1 MTKDGGRLVIISAS
15 ANHKKLKG
23 AARIRYFATH
33 ESVHVTAKTDPKVYN
48 TLSERITKIN
58 PEIFTDERIK
68 EKIEEYAKSGIEI
81 DSESAKEE
89 IVAEYVGE
97 ALAKADKKTIHKIIG
112 GRRNV
117 AEVLL
122 DLVNKLIDLFRK
134 DKEHR
139 EGYKNAREAI
149 IEAINSIDNE
159 RAQRIKE
166 GRTESTK
173 TDENVKYAVN
183 DNYKQ
188 EIDSWYKSGKSKN
201 ESFILGSTGDVLQ
214 GLGAIESDIYIN
226 SEKVLNIL
234 EKHKEITIDEIKKIP
249 DIIENPVL
257 ILKSK
262 NKDRGGKQNT
272 RLIIYGSVKG
282 KDGRPVLSVLDLRPV
297 ENNLAINDMQKVS
310 SVYTKDN
317 NPVAFIEN
325 SDVVYADKKRTAN
338 LLKSIGFQMPIEL
351 RQSGYIG
358 SISYIK
364 RSVNIQ
370 GEKFSDVFDTAAN
383 TYSTQNGKKYAV
395 SDDQGAE
402 KITADD
408 VKSVQSVGRKSVND
422 FTSEDIKKTEGFA
435 RRYFKEMG
443 AKSPFFRAW
452 FGDWR
457 ANDTTKVKVAD
468 KKGAVRGKTKNL
480 DTGWDIQV
488 SGKVFNESKHFADK
502 NQRALPYLDYIN
514 SIVENAVL
522 LDSYAIP
529 ENKAKSLNSVMMHSL
544 YAIADM
550 GKGKELVKLYI
561 EELND
566 VNSDGT
572 VKRAY
577 QLQNIENQQSGVQ
590 GSGKNLSPIT
600 QTADVN
606 TVSQLF
612 NLVKQKDKNFNPK
625 SSSKIV
631 NEDGTPRT
639 MYHGTPN
646 EFTVFDIKKAKS
658 SGTLGKGF
666 YFTNSKSH
674 ASTYEQ
680 AGNLYEVYL
689 DIKNPLNA
697 NTKTSRQE
705 MRKFL
710 EAVSSNEDY
719 SIENYGTYDIDE
731 ILRSVNTSNLF
742 LALRDVNATAIG
754 DFVEAVQLY
763 NEVNDTDFD
772 GIATD
777 TETVAFRANQIKSAT
792 DNIGTFDPGNDDIRY
807 AVSDEETGSGGDEK
821 KEKYFKPGS
830 NRTRDS
836 VNEQVIYK

>member
-1 MTKDGGRLVIISAS
+1 M
-15 ANHKKLKG
+15 
-23 AARIRYFATH
+23 
-33 ESVHVTAKTDPKVYN
+33 
-48 TLSERITKIN
+48 
-58 PEIFTDERIK
+58 
-68 EKIEEYAKSGIEI
+68 
-81 DSESAKEE
+81 
-89 IVAEYVGE
+89 
-97 ALAKADKKTIHKIIG
+97 
-112 GRRNV
+112 
-117 AEVLL
+117 
-122 DLVNKLIDLFRK
+122 
-134 DKEHR
+134 
-139 EGYKNAREAI
+139 
-149 IEAINSIDNE
+149 
-159 RAQRIKE
+159 
-166 GRTESTK
+166 
-173 TDENVKYAVN
+173 
-183 DNYKQ
+183 
-188 EIDSWYKSGKSKN
+188 
-201 ESFILGSTGDVLQ
+201 LQ

-282 KDGRPVLSVLDLRPV
+282 KDGRAVLSVLDLRPV

-325 SDVVYADKKRTAN
+325 SDIVYADKKRTAN

-395 SDDQGAE
+395 SDDSGAE
-402 KITADD
+402 KITVKD
-408 VKSVQSVGRKSVND
+408 VRAVQSVGRKSVND

-457 ANDTTKVKVAD
+457 ANDTSKITVAD
-468 KKGAVRGKTKNL
+468 RKGAARGKIKNR

-488 SGKVFNESKHFADK
+488 SRKVFDETSMHRSEKATSGT
-502 NQRALPYLDYIN
+502 PYLDYIN

-529 ENKAKSLNSVMMHSL
+529 ENKAKSPNSVMMHSL
-544 YAIADM
+544 YAIADI

-561 EELND
+561 EEIND

-572 VKRAY
+572 MKRAY
-577 QLQNIENQQSGVQ
+577 QLQNIENQQSGVI
-590 GSGKNLSPIT
+590 GSGNIPSQIT

-625 SSSKIV
+625 ASSKIV
-631 NEDGTPRT
+631 NEDGTPKVV
-639 MYHGTPN
+639 YHGTS
-646 EFTVFDIKKAKS
+646 EKFTVFDRTKGRSNMDIQGMFFSPWEIDAK
-658 SGTLGKGF
+658 GYGENVGE
-666 YFTNSKSH
+666 Y
-674 ASTYEQ
+674 
-680 AGNLYEVYL
+680 YL
-689 DIKNPLNA
+689 SIKNPA
-697 NTKTSRQE
+697 PE
-705 MRKFL
+705 
-710 EAVSSNEDY
+710 
-719 SIENYGTYDIDE
+719 
-731 ILRSVNTSNLF
+731 
-742 LALRDVNATAIG
+742 
-754 DFVEAVQLY
+754 
-763 NEVNDTDFD
+763 
-772 GIATD
+772 GIAYKALKMFAGQNYAGIKAREYLEKLGYD
-777 TETVAFRANQIKSAT
+777 GVNNSDEEIIAFYPNQIKSAT
-792 DNIGTFDPGNDDIRY
+792 DNIGTFDKGNNDIRY
-807 AVSDEETGSGGDEK
+807 AVSDEETDGKRS
-821 KEKYFKPGS
+821 
-830 NRTRDS
+830 RTRSAD
-836 VNEQVIYK
+836 

>member
-1 MTKDGGRLVIISAS
+1 M
-15 ANHKKLKG
+15 
-23 AARIRYFATH
+23 
-33 ESVHVTAKTDPKVYN
+33 
-48 TLSERITKIN
+48 
-58 PEIFTDERIK
+58 
-68 EKIEEYAKSGIEI
+68 
-81 DSESAKEE
+81 
-89 IVAEYVGE
+89 
-97 ALAKADKKTIHKIIG
+97 
-112 GRRNV
+112 
-117 AEVLL
+117 
-122 DLVNKLIDLFRK
+122 
-134 DKEHR
+134 
-139 EGYKNAREAI
+139 
-149 IEAINSIDNE
+149 
-159 RAQRIKE
+159 
-166 GRTESTK
+166 
-173 TDENVKYAVN
+173 
-183 DNYKQ
+183 
-188 EIDSWYKSGKSKN
+188 
-201 ESFILGSTGDVLQ
+201 LQ

-282 KDGRPVLSVLDLRPV
+282 KDGKAVLSVLDLRPV

-325 SDVVYADKKRTAN
+325 SDIVYADKKRTAN

-395 SDDQGAE
+395 SDDSGAE
-402 KITADD
+402 KITVKD
-408 VKSVQSVGRKSVND
+408 VRAVQSVGRKSVND

-443 AKSPFFRAW
+443 EKSPFFRAW

-457 ANDTTKVKVAD
+457 ANDTSKITVAD
-468 KKGAVRGKTKNL
+468 RKGAARGKIKNR

-529 ENKAKSLNSVMMHSL
+529 ENKAKSPNSVMMHSL
-544 YAIADM
+544 YAIADI

-561 EELND
+561 EEIND

-572 VKRAY
+572 MKRAY
-577 QLQNIENQQSGVQ
+577 QLQNIENQQSGVI
-590 GSGKNLSPIT
+590 GSGNIPSQIT

-625 SSSKIV
+625 ASSKIV
-631 NEDGTPRT
+631 NEDGTPKVV
-639 MYHGTPN
+639 YHGTS
-646 EFTVFDIKKAKS
+646 EKFTVFDR
-658 SGTLGKGF
+658 TKGRSNMDIQGMF
-666 YFTNSKSH
+666 F
-674 ASTYEQ
+674 STWEIDARGYG
-680 AGNLYEVYL
+680 GNVGEYYL
-689 DIKNPLNA
+689 SIKNPA
-697 NTKTSRQE
+697 PE
-705 MRKFL
+705 
-710 EAVSSNEDY
+710 
-719 SIENYGTYDIDE
+719 
-731 ILRSVNTSNLF
+731 
-742 LALRDVNATAIG
+742 
-754 DFVEAVQLY
+754 
-763 NEVNDTDFD
+763 
-772 GIATD
+772 GIAYKALKMFAGQNYAGIKAREYLEKLGYD
-777 TETVAFRANQIKSAT
+777 GVNNSDEEIIAFYPNQIKSAT
-792 DNIGTFDPGNDDIRY
+792 DNIGTFDKGNNDIRY
-807 AVSDEETGSGGDEK
+807 AVSDEETGGKRS
-821 KEKYFKPGS
+821 
-830 NRTRDS
+830 RTRS
-836 VNEQVIYK
+836 AA